1 MADPTAQF
9 VPIQERLAQADVLNV
24 WTTPIGSALFAVPGG
39 VQDGQYIGQ
48 ALLG

>member
-1 MADPTAQF
+1 MADPIAQF
-9 VPIQERLAQADVLNV
+9 VPIQERLATSDVLNI

-39 VQDGQYIGQ
+39 VQPGEYIGQ